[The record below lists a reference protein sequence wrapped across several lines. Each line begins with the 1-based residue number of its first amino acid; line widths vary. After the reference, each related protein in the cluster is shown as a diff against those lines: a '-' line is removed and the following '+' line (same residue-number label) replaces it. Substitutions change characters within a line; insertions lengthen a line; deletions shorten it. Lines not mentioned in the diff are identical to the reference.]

1 MFKVTYKENNKCVN
15 QTQIVS
21 KVDLSWSIRK
31 PLGQRTASQSL
42 KDSEGLQSRDQY
54 TQGWQYYS
62 LECFIHLLCTVSLE
76 DFINLCQYFK
86 TTGVN
91 TLRESTLTRP
101 IELSLI

>member
-54 TQGWQYYS
+54 TQG
-62 LECFIHLLCTVSLE
+62 
-76 DFINLCQYFK
+76 
-86 TTGVN
+86 
-91 TLRESTLTRP
+91 
-101 IELSLI
+101 